1 MDQNATRRKTSAAI
15 AGPPWMKRMRGMTDQ
30 APYIAATT
38 THTRKNTFSSKAKD
52 GSNWISYQ
60 NRPAARKP
68 L

>member
-1 MDQNATRRKTSAAI
+1 
-15 AGPPWMKRMRGMTDQ
+15 MRGLTDH
-30 APYIAATT
+30 APYIAATI

-52 GSNWISYQ
+52 GSDWINDQ